1 MFFLLWTIPGC
12 TIIGLMAFATPKC
25 ASAALLTSLSNGLG
39 PGLRTQLHMST
50 DPAQHIRS
58 SLHQTIFSLVCQ
70 QVSSP
75 GSSQTKKCM
84 GAVLLSSCR
93 HVQSMTD
100 GDVVLRP
107 QQFWANQ
114 GSSLCLRSSI
124 CLSWSLPIFFW
135 GIVISNTKSLLLSDS
150 FNVHVSELYSSM
162 DRTSERYTLNFV
174 SWVISFDAQ
183 MVLREAEAPVA
194 RPILLLISFSE
205 LLSHDKTPPKY
216 VNCSTWPSFVP
227 SMLIWIAGGSREQQ

>member
-1 MFFLLWTIPGC
+1 
-12 TIIGLMAFATPKC
+12 MAFATPKC
-25 ASAALLTSLSNGLG
+25 ASAALLASLSNGLG

-50 DPAQHIRS
+50 DPSQHSRS

-100 GDVVLRP
+100 GNVVLRP

-135 GIVISNTKSLLLSDS
+135 GLSFQTPRACFCRIP
-150 FNVHVSELYSSM
+150 FNVHVSELYSSVE
-162 DRTSERYTLNFV
+162 RTSERYTLNFV
-174 SWVISFDAQ
+174 FLGYLLWCPDGVKRGRSSGSQAYSSLDI
-183 MVLREAEAPVA
+183 VLRAVVA
-194 RPILLLISFSE
+194 R
-205 LLSHDKTPPKY
+205 
-216 VNCSTWPSFVP
+216 
-227 SMLIWIAGGSREQQ
+227 